1 LLTLGLTLTIKKYPL
16 IMERLAQLIGK
27 LNEQFAQNADPFQL
41 LVTTQLIETELVQLS
56 TSIHRT
62 TSVNG
67 SAANGSS
74 KVAVVMPASNGHAY
88 QAARTQTE
96 EVVVKQQP
104 QPQPKPHV
112 HVQTVNGLND
122 GATEKNGYVEKEK
135 NGTATQVV
143 VEKPKS
149 SEQVQPVQIQ
159 QAVAVQQ
166 PVPVT
171 QVTPV
176 QQPVQVALQAQ
187 ADNSWNLDPL
197 REIPTLAH
205 QQSVKELN
213 EVMASKT
220 SSLNEKLKA
229 EVKEVAHVLNDA
241 PVRDLRR
248 AIGIN
253 DRFVFISELFRNDE
267 VMYERS
273 IKTINSFRIL
283 PEAQYW
289 IERELK
295 VKLGW
300 DENKES
306 TRHFYQLVK
315 RRFS

>member
-1 LLTLGLTLTIKKYPL
+1 
-16 IMERLAQLIGK
+16 MERLAQLIGK

-41 LVTTQLIETELVQLS
+41 LVTAQLIETELVQMS
-56 TSIHRT
+56 TSTHRT
-62 TSVNG
+62 VSTSKI
-67 SAANGSS
+67 S
-74 KVAVVMPASNGHAY
+74 VVMPAANGHSY
-88 QAARTQTE
+88 QNRHAAE
-96 EVVVKQQP
+96 EVSAPPVVNIPEAVAIPAVVEIPAEVETQAVVNTP
-104 QPQPKPHV
+104 AAAV
-112 HVQTVNGLND
+112 VNGN
-122 GATEKNGYVEKEK
+122 GNVEKTINGNNGHHHEKNGHGE
-135 NGTATQVV
+135 NGY
-143 VEKPKS
+143 KF
-149 SEQVQPVQIQ
+149 
-159 QAVAVQQ
+159 
-166 PVPVT
+166 
-171 QVTPV
+171 
-176 QQPVQVALQAQ
+176 
-187 ADNSWNLDPL
+187 DPL

-213 EVMASKT
+213 EVMDTKEA
-220 SSLNEKLKA
+220 SLNEKLKK

-273 IKTINSFRIL
+273 IKTINGFRIL

>member
-1 LLTLGLTLTIKKYPL
+1 
-16 IMERLAQLIGK
+16 MERLAQLIGK

-41 LVTTQLIETELVQLS
+41 LVTAQLIETELVQMS
-56 TSIHRT
+56 TSTHRT
-62 TSVNG
+62 VSTSKI
-67 SAANGSS
+67 S
-74 KVAVVMPASNGHAY
+74 VVMPAANGHSYQHRHVAEEVSAPPVVNMPEVEAIPAVVEIPAEVETQAVVNTPDAAVVNGNGNVEKNINGNNGHHHEKNGHA
-88 QAARTQTE
+88 E
-96 EVVVKQQP
+96 
-104 QPQPKPHV
+104 
-112 HVQTVNGLND
+112 
-122 GATEKNGYVEKEK
+122 NGYKF
-135 NGTATQVV
+135 
-143 VEKPKS
+143 
-149 SEQVQPVQIQ
+149 
-159 QAVAVQQ
+159 
-166 PVPVT
+166 
-171 QVTPV
+171 
-176 QQPVQVALQAQ
+176 
-187 ADNSWNLDPL
+187 DPL

-213 EVMASKT
+213 EVMDTKEA
-220 SSLNEKLKA
+220 SLNEKLKK

-273 IKTINSFRIL
+273 IKTINGFRIL

>member
-1 LLTLGLTLTIKKYPL
+1 
-16 IMERLAQLIGK
+16 MERLAQLIGK

-41 LVTTQLIETELVQLS
+41 LVTTQLIETELVQMS
-56 TSIHRT
+56 TSTHRT
-62 TSVNG
+62 VHT
-67 SAANGSS
+67 S
-74 KVAVVMPASNGHAY
+74 KVAVMMPAATAANGHGY
-88 QAARTQTE
+88 QHNRHIKEEVTTQTPAKVVNKPVVAE
-96 EVVVKQQP
+96 APPAAEVEAPPVVVEAP
-104 QPQPKPHV
+104 P
-112 HVQTVNGLND
+112 
-122 GATEKNGYVEKEK
+122 
-135 NGTATQVV
+135 VV
-143 VEKPKS
+143 VEKAP
-149 SEQVQPVQIQ
+149 EIEP
-159 QAVAVQQ
+159 AVVTSPAVE
-166 PVPVT
+166 VNGINGHVEKNGNGHHVEHT
-171 QVTPV
+171 E
-176 QQPVQVALQAQ
+176 
-187 ADNSWNLDPL
+187 NNGWNIDPL

-205 QQSVKELN
+205 QQAVKELN
-213 EVMASKT
+213 EVMASKEA
-220 SSLNEKLKA
+220 SLNEKLKA

>member
-1 LLTLGLTLTIKKYPL
+1 
-16 IMERLAQLIGK
+16 MERLAQLIGK

-41 LVTTQLIETELVQLS
+41 LVTAQLIETELVQMS
-56 TSIHRT
+56 TSTHRT
-62 TSVNG
+62 VH
-67 SAANGSS
+67 SS
-74 KVAVVMPASNGHAY
+74 KVAVMMPAATAANGHSY
-88 QAARTQTE
+88 HQNRHIKEEKQAQTPSRTVTKPVVAE
-96 EVVVKQQP
+96 APPVVVQEP
-104 QPQPKPHV
+104 PV
-112 HVQTVNGLND
+112 V
-122 GATEKNGYVEKEK
+122 VEAPPVVVE
-135 NGTATQVV
+135 APPVV
-143 VEKPKS
+143 VEKAPEKQPAAIPAPVVEINGVNS
-149 SEQVQPVQIQ
+149 IVEKNGNGHRHEVEQ
-159 QAVAVQQ
+159 
-166 PVPVT
+166 T
-171 QVTPV
+171 
-176 QQPVQVALQAQ
+176 
-187 ADNSWNLDPL
+187 DNGWQFDPL

-205 QQSVKELN
+205 QQAVKELN
-213 EVMASKT
+213 EVMASKEA
-220 SSLNEKLKA
+220 SLNEKLKA

>member
-1 LLTLGLTLTIKKYPL
+1 
-16 IMERLAQLIGK
+16 MERLSQLISK

-41 LVTTQLIETELVQLS
+41 LVTTQLIETELVQMS
-56 TSIHRT
+56 TSTHRT
-62 TSVNG
+62 GN
-67 SAANGSS
+67 SS
-74 KVAVVMPASNGHAY
+74 KVSVVMPAANGHSY
-88 QAARTQTE
+88 QNRRAAE
-96 EVVVKQQP
+96 EKSAPAVVNTPVAVEAP
-104 QPQPKPHV
+104 VLVAVEAPVVDIPAVVEAPAA
-112 HVQTVNGLND
+112 VNG
-122 GATEKNGYVEKEK
+122 TVEKNNLNGNNGHHHETVTVE
-135 NGTATQVV
+135 NGF
-143 VEKPKS
+143 KF
-149 SEQVQPVQIQ
+149 
-159 QAVAVQQ
+159 
-166 PVPVT
+166 
-171 QVTPV
+171 
-176 QQPVQVALQAQ
+176 
-187 ADNSWNLDPL
+187 DPL

-205 QQSVKELN
+205 QQAVKELN
-213 EVMASKT
+213 EVMATKQ
-220 SSLNEKLKA
+220 SSLNEKLKE

-273 IKTINSFRIL
+273 IKTINGFRIL

>member
-1 LLTLGLTLTIKKYPL
+1 
-16 IMERLAQLIGK
+16 MERLAQLIGK

-41 LVTTQLIETELVQLS
+41 LVTTQLIETELVQMS
-56 TSIHRT
+56 TSTHRT
-62 TSVNG
+62 VHT
-67 SAANGSS
+67 S
-74 KVAVVMPASNGHAY
+74 KVAVVMPAATAANGHSY
-88 QAARTQTE
+88 HPNRHIKEEKVTQIPPKAVAQS
-96 EVVVKQQP
+96 VVVEAPPIVVEEPPVVVEPVPVVIETEPEKEP
-104 QPQPKPHV
+104 AVVTTPV
-112 HVQTVNGLND
+112 VEVNGVN
-122 GATEKNGYVEKEK
+122 GTVEKNGNGHHHHEVEQPE
-135 NGTATQVV
+135 NGW
-143 VEKPKS
+143 K
-149 SEQVQPVQIQ
+149 I
-159 QAVAVQQ
+159 
-166 PVPVT
+166 
-171 QVTPV
+171 
-176 QQPVQVALQAQ
+176 
-187 ADNSWNLDPL
+187 DPL
-197 REIPTLAH
+197 REVPTLAH
-205 QQSVKELN
+205 QQAVKELN
-213 EVMASKT
+213 EVMASKEA
-220 SSLNEKLKA
+220 SLNEKLKA